1 MEDDG
6 DEPEDEQTMC
16 LGVPGRVIA
25 IATDEDSD
33 NAGMTMGTVE
43 FGGIRKQ
50 ICLAC
55 VPEVEV
61 GDYVLAHV
69 GFAIGIIDEDEAQE
83 VFKLLEEMGEL
94 AELELPQPR

>member
-1 MEDDG
+1 
-6 DEPEDEQTMC
+6 MC
-16 LGVPGRVIA
+16 LGVPGRVITIA
-25 IATDEDSD
+25 IDEDND

-50 ICLAC
+50 ICLEC

-69 GFAIGIIDEDEAQE
+69 GFAISVIDEDEAQE
-83 VFKLLEEMGEL
+83 VFKLLKEMGEL
-94 AELELPQPR
+94 VALELPQPR

>member
-1 MEDDG
+1 VEDDG

-16 LGVPGRVIA
+16 LGVPGRVITIDDA
-25 IATDEDSD
+25 NTDAS
-33 NAGMTMGTVE
+33 MTMGTVE
-43 FGGIRKQ
+43 FGGIHKQ
-50 ICLAC
+50 VCLAC

-61 GDYVLAHV
+61 GNYVLAHV

-94 AELELPQPR
+94 EQLELPQPR

>member
-1 MEDDG
+1 
-6 DEPEDEQTMC
+6 MC

-25 IATDEDSD
+25 IAIDEEND

-50 ICLAC
+50 VCLEC

-69 GFAIGIIDEDEAQE
+69 GFAISIIDEDEARE
-83 VFKLLEEMGEL
+83 VFQLLEEIGEL
-94 AELELPQPR
+94 EELELPQPR